1 MENFGI
7 SFSISLLSWQTLLLV
22 VLLVWTYCLIDIIR
36 HKFRNDGKIT
46 WFLIVFFL
54 PILGSALY
62 LSTGKTRRVIFN

>member
-1 MENFGI
+1 MD
-7 SFSISLLSWQTLLLV
+7 LLFDR
-22 VLLVWTYCLIDIIR
+22 YYIR